1 MCSCCTDISLC
12 FLQDKR
18 QTPYDAALVKGHTE
32 CAEYLKANGGEPAMD
47 MSRET
52 DECNPGSSHE
62 DVAKDKDELISKG
75 SENEESEVETITES
89 ESDAK
94 EEDNESS
101 KADGTAD
108 KSVAEENGENGDKRT
123 DKADEKVTSKTE
135 NGGDDRKHSGG
146 TDKELTA
153 DDKKETADKKD
164 IVNSDT
170 AQEAANSRSE
180 SPDKINTKQG
190 ESGKDSDDTDD
201 ECESSEDEETEAEE
215 TEAESPAKSDPNKT
229 NSVQVEKGEDDDIA
243 HNATDERPSEEAG
256 STEHLDSS
264 LRKESAV
271 DKDGADGKRTEDKP
285 VVSDEKSGTNGGSQS
300 SGNSKKQIHTDA
312 EREKS
317 KEEVIDNEPQRNSDD
332 GHEVTPQKLD
342 EPTSNESPTDT
353 SKSNDKE
360 DNVDEGSFWS
370 PDHKKAEE
378 DGENTNCVAGTPM
391 KEKQNAESEDAKR
404 EEVPEDG
411 KKVEAEP
418 VVSNGHSGEESDQG
432 RDSGMENS
440 TDGEHTYGDRQQE
453 DSPENQSEPW
463 AKMSERSPSTGEQS
477 RVARNPRKPQR
488 PKTVSVTERK
498 HLNSRPQPIKS
509 TFQSPERRRKSQ
521 EAWDKEREHR
531 QAYGVNR
538 TRPLFDNNLYITTR
552 PKTSAGLRRCR
563 NEIQESVRIFEV
575 KKLVIQQIQKTR
587 KMRMFNTY
595 RQMMS
600 EKAMVRVLLR
610 DYNELSRRKQD
621 EADFGTVGE
630 WEMFLLGES
639 TFLNLL
645 SLTLI
650 MT

>member
-1 MCSCCTDISLC
+1 
-12 FLQDKR
+12 
-18 QTPYDAALVKGHTE
+18 
-32 CAEYLKANGGEPAMD
+32 MD
-47 MSRET
+47 TSKDT
-52 DECNPGSSHE
+52 DERIPESSDK
-62 DVAKDKDELISKG
+62 DVAKDKDERLSKG
-75 SENEESEVETITES
+75 SENEESEGETITES

-101 KADGTAD
+101 KADRTAD
-108 KSVAEENGENGDKRT
+108 KSVAEETGENGDKLT
-123 DKADEKVTSKTE
+123 DKADETLTSKTE
-135 NGGDDRKHSGG
+135 NGGNDEKHSGN
-146 TDKELTA
+146 TDKEVTA

-164 IVNSDT
+164 IVKSDT
-170 AQEAANSRSE
+170 AQEAAKSRRE
-180 SPDKINTKQG
+180 SPDKISTKQE
-190 ESGKDSDDTDD
+190 ESGEVSDDTDD
-201 ECESSEDEETEAEE
+201 ECDSSEDEETEAEA
-215 TEAESPAKSDPNKT
+215 TEAESPAKCDTNKT
-229 NSVQVEKGEDDDIA
+229 NSVQVEKGEDNDVA
-243 HNATDERPSEEAG
+243 HDAMEERPSEEAG
-256 STEHLDSS
+256 SKEDLDSS
-264 LRKESAV
+264 LRKESAL
-271 DKDGADGKRTEDKP
+271 DKDGAAGKCI
-285 VVSDEKSGTNGGSQS
+285 DEKPSVSGEKSDSNGVSES
-300 SGNSKKQIHTDA
+300 SVESKKQNHADA
-312 EREKS
+312 EGDKS
-317 KEEVIDNEPQRNSDD
+317 KPEVIDKEEKTHEHQRNSDD

-342 EPTSNESPTDT
+342 EPTSNESPKDASTSTKTDN
-353 SKSNDKE
+353 S
-360 DNVDEGSFWS
+360 DEGSFWS
-370 PDHKKAEE
+370 PAHKTSEE
-378 DGENTNCVAGTPM
+378 DGEKCKHVASVPLD
-391 KEKQNAESEDAKR
+391 EKQNADVEDAKR
-404 EEVPEDG
+404 EEVPEDS
-411 KKVEAEP
+411 KKIEAEP
-418 VVSNGHSGEESDQG
+418 ACNGHSGEESDQG

-440 TDGEHTYGDRQQE
+440 TDGEHTYGDRQQG

-477 RVARNPRKPQR
+477 SVARNPHKPQR

-610 DYNELSRRKQD
+610 DYNQLSRRKQD
-621 EADFGTVGE
+621 EQDFGTVGE

-639 TFLNLL
+639 TFLYFL
-645 SLTLI
+645 SLPSLYLCLVDHGII
-650 MT
+650 MGDVPPG